1 MHHVTNP
8 DPDIARAALDAAI
21 NLRCQIAFSGGCRLA
36 VNFARCPDGCCWE
49 YDFVVLSPGES
60 APRGWTIYEER
71 GGIAV
76 GRSA

>member
-1 MHHVTNP
+1 MHCVNRPT
-8 DPDIARAALDAAI
+8 AAEAEAAFREEI
-21 NLRCQIAFSGGCRLA
+21 TGRCQVAFAGGCRLA
-36 VNFARCPDGCCWE
+36 VWASSCPNNCCWE